1 MDNVNKGTSTL
12 KSSLKASKI
21 RNIKGKIIS
30 KDGKPL
36 CPVRQTVRAPNSQ
49 RGINKEG
56 EGKEDQTLQGAV
68 ASVPA
73 HTCNENLARI
83 FKNKCGRDAELKKVV
98 TMAVPII
105 DGEGHTKERMNVE
118 YEWKPPRYREKE
130 RKNVTMKNSDAGID
144 VVKIKIHF
152 SALHEQDDVFIQ
164 SVTGE
169 SSGNGD
175 KDNTFAPELEVR
187 ENDSEV
193 EEVETEY
200 ATKDDTT

>member
-118 YEWKPPRYREKE
+118 YEWKPPRC
-130 RKNVTMKNSDAGID
+130 
-144 VVKIKIHF
+144 
-152 SALHEQDDVFIQ
+152 
-164 SVTGE
+164 E